1 MAVYKPTYRD
11 QKTGKLKQA
20 KVWWYHFSFGGRRI
34 QESSKSTRK
43 TIAQQAEK
51 NRRMELEKGFNE
63 IEDKR
68 GERIRSIAS
77 LVIEFITAY
86 NLRNPRSVIFAAY
99 AVKPLKRILG
109 RLMAV
114 DLTAAA
120 VKEYQTTRLAEKA
133 APKTINEEV
142 GFLLRV
148 LGERG
153 DFIRAKLKREQALK
167 LTVNTQIARAF

>member
-1 MAVYKPTYRD
+1 MSVYKTTYRD

-20 KVWWYHFSFGGRRI
+20 RVWWYHFSFGGRRI
-34 QESSKSTRK
+34 RESSKSTRK

-68 GERIRSIAS
+68 GERIRSIGS
-77 LVIEFITAY
+77 LVTEFITAY
-86 NLRNPRSVIFAAY
+86 NLRNPRSVTFAAY
-99 AVKPLKRILG
+99 AVKPLMRILG

-120 VKEYQTTRLAEKA
+120 VKEYQTT
-133 APKTINEEV
+133 
-142 GFLLRV
+142 
-148 LGERG
+148 
-153 DFIRAKLKREQALK
+153 AL
-167 LTVNTQIARAF
+167 TQHAQQARAIR